1 MFWRI
6 LCVLLLLGNGIFYA
20 WSQGYFGRLNDGR
33 EPQRQ
38 GHQLDADKLQ
48 VRPMTAE
55 ELAAPAPAAA
65 RACLRSSPLPLS
77 EAEALLAQLQELARP
92 AAGADTPA
100 STDAATD
107 QVSMSLQALA
117 PTARQWVHIPPL
129 ENRALMEKK
138 LQELKQL
145 GISDVDPRLEAGSDR
160 FAIGLGLFDDPERAQ
175 AHLQQLNRRG
185 VRSAIIS
192 PRERP
197 AQQAQVVLHGPTAAL
212 SAHLASLMSAA
223 AAASTTPPPFTDC
236 PVEP

>member
-6 LCVLLLLGNGIFYA
+6 LCVLLLLANGLFYA
-20 WSQGYFGRLNDGR
+20 WSQGHFGRLDDGR
-33 EPQRQ
+33 EPQRL

-55 ELAAPAPAAA
+55 ELAAPAPAATRTCQHSA
-65 RACLRSSPLPLS
+65 ALALS
-77 EAEALLAQLQELARP
+77 EAEALLTQLQELASP
-92 AAGADTPA
+92 ATGADAAASSEAPA
-100 STDAATD
+100 E
-107 QVSMSLQALA
+107 QLSMSVQPLAL
-117 PTARQWVHIPPL
+117 PPRQWVHIPPL

-145 GISDVDPRLEAGSDR
+145 GINDVDPRLEAGSDR

-185 VRSAIIS
+185 IRSAIIS

-197 AQQAQVVLHGPTAAL
+197 AQQAQVVLRGPAEAVNARLT
-212 SAHLASLMSAA
+212 SLMSTAA
-223 AAASTTPPPFTDC
+223 AVGAAPFTAC
-236 PVEP
+236 PEEP